1 MYFTTPGPLNYAEV
15 DVRRRMDKAAGLA
28 RSGERGA
35 SAIEWVI
42 ISAVLILIVGVV
54 GGILYTK
61 ITDKATSL
69 DLNPSNVGP

>member
-1 MYFTTPGPLNYAEV
+1 MHFTTAGPLNYAEA
-15 DVRRRMDKAAGLA
+15 DVRLRIDKASGLA
-28 RSGERGA
+28 QSGERGA

-61 ITDKATSL
+61 ISNKADSL
-69 DLNPSNVGP
+69 DLNPPNVGP

>member
-1 MYFTTPGPLNYAEV
+1 MYFTTPGPLNYAEA
-15 DVRRRMDKAAGLA
+15 DIRIRMDKASGLA
-28 RSGERGA
+28 HAGERGA

-61 ITDKATSL
+61 ISDKAVSL
-69 DLNPSNVGP
+69 DLNPPNVGP

>member
-1 MYFTTPGPLNYAEV
+1 MYFTTPGPLNYAEAH
-15 DVRRRMDKAAGLA
+15 VRQSMAKASGLA
-28 RSGERGA
+28 QDGERGA

-61 ITDKATSL
+61 ISNKAISL
-69 DLNPSNVGP
+69 DLNPKVGP

>member
-1 MYFTTPGPLNYAEV
+1 MYFTTPGPLHYAEA
-15 DVRRRMDKAAGLA
+15 DVRLRMIKASGLA
-28 RSGERGA
+28 QDGERGA

-61 ITDKATSL
+61 ISDKANSL
-69 DLNPSNVGP
+69 DLNPGVGP